1 MTSAWEK
8 DRQRRARRRA
18 LALGAAVFSLLGAS
32 PRAPEKGHAENPK
45 RTSVVLITLDTT
57 RADRLGCYGHRDA
70 STPNLDRLA
79 ADGVRFEEAWTPVPI
94 TLPSHLTIMTGCY
107 PTTHGVRDNGQ
118 SKYAH
123 RIPTLADRFKA
134 AGYATA
140 AIVSASVLDSGYGI
154 NAGFGIYDDRLAG
167 RAERRADETTDHALA
182 ILARLDRPF
191 FLWVHYFDPH
201 WPYKPPAPFAAKF
214 AGDPYQG
221 EIAFVDSQLG
231 RLLAALEQRKDNPLI
246 VVAGD
251 HGESLLEHGERTHGI
266 FTYRA
271 TLRVPLILAGPGIQ
285 KGRVGLMFASP
296 LDIAPTIAHLLG
308 LGPSTIEDGRP
319 LDCDMGD
326 VSPDCLRED
335 RWLYF
340 ESMLPLNTFGWAA
353 PRGISD
359 GSRVF
364 IDLPRKEVYDLLAD
378 HGQKNNLYRA
388 DSDLSKKLLA
398 EFAAVT
404 DGLAKNSATAV
415 PIRLSQEERE
425 KLASLGYLPGSASGP
440 TKPALDPKDMV
451 DISDRIDDAKE
462 QHDTKHFDEAI
473 GTVRA
478 ILARNPDNVSA
489 LMILGQSYLET
500 NRPDEASKTLRRA
513 VDLNPGLAVGHYNLG
528 KSLESLG
535 RIDAAMDEWRRA
547 IELEPHFA
555 EPRAAIIR
563 TRLDRGDGAGALA
576 AARDAIAAGAESA
589 EMDLEIGLAHA
600 SAGERTDAE
609 KWFTDALTLRPGYFE
624 ALVNLAQIDYD
635 AHRLD
640 RAIDRYR
647 EALRIRP
654 DAALAHKRLGAI
666 LLSDKGDAA
675 GALAE
680 FRAALVS
687 ETDPAEREKLQA
699 MVAGI
704 QRALGAAP
712 RP

>member
-1 MTSAWEK
+1 VCF
-8 DRQRRARRRA
+8 
-18 LALGAAVFSLLGAS
+18 LFGAS
-32 PRAPEKGHAENPK
+32 PRAPEKAPAAKPK
-45 RTSVVLITLDTT
+45 RTNVVLITLDTT
-57 RADRLGCYGHRDA
+57 RADRLGCYGRKDA

-79 ADGVRFEEAWTPVPI
+79 AEGVRFEEAWTPVPI

-118 SKYAH
+118 SKYDR
-123 RIPTLADRFKA
+123 RIPTLADRFKR

-140 AIVSASVLDSGYGI
+140 AVVSASVLDSGYGI

-167 RAERRADETTDHALA
+167 RAERRADETTDRALA
-182 ILARLDRPF
+182 ILKTLDRPF

-201 WPYKPPAPFAAKF
+201 SPYDPPAPFAAKF

-221 EIAFVDSQLG
+221 EIAFVDAQIR
-231 RLLAALEQRKDNPLI
+231 RLLAGLEQRKDNPLI

-266 FTYRA
+266 FTYRS
-271 TLRVPLILAGPGIQ
+271 TLRVPLIFAGPGVA
-285 KGRVGLMFASP
+285 KGRVGRMFAS
-296 LDIAPTIAHLLG
+296 LIDIAPTLADLLG
-308 LGPSTIEDGRP
+308 LASNAIEDGR
-319 LDCDMGD
+319 LLYCDLGRASSDCMW
-326 VSPDCLRED
+326 ED

-353 PRGISD
+353 PRGVTLE
-359 GSRVF
+359 GREAL
-364 IDLPRKEVYDLLAD
+364 IDLPKKEVYDLSAD
-378 HGQKNNLYRA
+378 PGQKKNLYLENP
-388 DSDLSKKLLA
+388 DLSKKLLA
-398 EFAAVT
+398 AFAAET
-404 DGLAKNSATAV
+404 ERLAKNSAAAV

-425 KLASLGYLPGSASGP
+425 KLASLGYLPGPDSGP
-440 TKPALDPKDMV
+440 PNPTLDPKDMV
-451 DISDRIDDAKE
+451 DISDRIDDAKK
-462 QHDTKHFDEAI
+462 QLDARHFDEAI

-478 ILARNPDNVSA
+478 ILARNPENLSA

-500 NRPDEASKTLRRA
+500 NRGDEASKTLRRVVA
-513 VDLNPGLAVGHYNLG
+513 LNPGLAVGRYNLG

-563 TRLDRGDGAGALA
+563 ARLDRGDGAGALA
-576 AARDAIAAGAESA
+576 AARDAIKAGAESA
-589 EMDLEIGLAHA
+589 ELDLEIGLAHA
-600 SAGERTDAE
+600 SAGEKTDAE
-609 KWFTDALTLRPGYFE
+609 KWLSAALTLQPQYFE
-624 ALVNLAQIDYD
+624 ALVNLAQINYD

-640 RAIDRYR
+640 RAIERYR
-647 EALRIRP
+647 EALRVRP
-654 DAALAHKRLGAI
+654 DDAPIHKRLGAI

-687 ETDPAEREKLQA
+687 ETDPVEREKLKA
-699 MVAGI
+699 MITGM
-704 QRALGAAP
+704 QHSLGASP